1 MSCIRQ
7 LRKRLPVF
15 GGGVCVCVRC
25 KKDFFKEITKNPKLC
40 EMPGGVS
47 CWRKGGGRG
56 PCIRRI
62 V

>member
-1 MSCIRQ
+1 M
-7 LRKRLPVF
+7 
-15 GGGVCVCVRC
+15 CVCVRC